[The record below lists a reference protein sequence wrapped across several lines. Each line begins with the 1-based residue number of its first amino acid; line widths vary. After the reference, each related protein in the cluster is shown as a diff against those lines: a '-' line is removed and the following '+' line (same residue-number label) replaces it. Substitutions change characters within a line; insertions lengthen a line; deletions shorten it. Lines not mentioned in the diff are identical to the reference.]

1 MITIAQVIKILIAFL
16 IGAFLASLAPVLS
29 GVPYLVF
36 VVIAAVILILRMVGN
51 ADAIYVAVG
60 VAVGV
65 LATLLLPGLS
75 VGAEPFLV
83 YVAALWLV
91 LKV

>member
-1 MITIAQVIKILIAFL
+1 MITIPQAIKILIAFL
-16 IGAFLASLAPVLS
+16 IGVFLASLAAVLTS
-29 GVPYLVF
+29 VPFLAF
-36 VVIAAVILILRMVGN
+36 VVIAVIILILRMVGN
-51 ADAIYVAVG
+51 PDAVFVAVG
-60 VAVGV
+60 VVVGV

-83 YVAALWLV
+83 YVAALWLI